1 MGIAI
6 VGAGGHGRVALECM
20 ELSGALDAEVV
31 FFDDRWSEIDAMDG
45 VEVLGPVSVL
55 ASDDRYRNVFVGIGD
70 NRDRLRITNMLVSAG
85 KTLLTVVHPK
95 TMISPRSALGVGT
108 LAVAGTVV
116 NRDARV
122 GNSVILN
129 TSCTVGHD
137 CVVEDFAQIS
147 PGVNLGGAAVIERG
161 AFLGIGVK
169 VGPEARVGAWSVVG
183 AGAVVLRDLPP
194 QTFCIGIP
202 ARAVRPLRPDE
213 LPDTTS
219 QKTGR

>member
-31 FFDDRWSEIDAMDG
+31 FFDDRWSDIDAIDG
-45 VEVLGPVSVL
+45 VEVLGPISGL
-55 ASDDRYRNVFVGIGD
+55 AGDDRYREVFVGIGG
-70 NRDRLRITNMLVSAG
+70 NPDRLRITNMLVSAG
-85 KTLLTVVHPK
+85 KRLLTVVHPK
-95 TMISPRSALGVGT
+95 TMISPRSTLGVGT
-108 LAVAGTVV
+108 IAVAGTVV

-122 GNSVILN
+122 GNGVILN

-147 PGVNLGGAAVIERG
+147 PGVNLGGAAVIEQG

-183 AGAVVLRDLPP
+183 AGAVVLRDVPP
-194 QTFCIGIP
+194 RTLCVGMP

-213 LPDTTS
+213 LPETTS
-219 QKTGR
+219 ST